1 VVTAGETPLKIAG
14 GRSPH
19 YEPGG
24 RDGDTDK
31 WHCQSMAERYPS
43 GTEMVLLAEDDYT
56 VRTLTKNL
64 LQENG
69 YTIIEAVNG
78 EEAIRKFMD
87 HAGEIQLLLLDVIM
101 PKKNGW
107 EAFDTIRRVRPDIR
121 VIFMSGYTADVFLQR
136 AIPEEEM
143 NVLAK
148 PIPPGDLLK
157 AIRLEL
163 DR

>member
-1 VVTAGETPLKIAG
+1 
-14 GRSPH
+14 
-19 YEPGG
+19 
-24 RDGDTDK
+24 
-31 WHCQSMAERYPS
+31 
-43 GTEMVLLAEDDYT
+43 MVLVAEDDYS

-69 YTIIEAVNG
+69 YTVIEAVNG
-78 EEAIRKFMD
+78 EEAIHKFMD

-107 EAFDTIRRVRPDIR
+107 EAYDTIRRVRPDIR

-136 AIPEEEM
+136 AIPNEEM
-143 NVLAK
+143 NVLTK
-148 PIPPGDLLK
+148 PIPPVDLLK
-157 AIRLEL
+157 AVRFEL